1 MPIDPELRTYLDET
15 RRHFDVVA
23 ERIESRMQLIAEGVS
38 SLSERLD
45 RVEENLREDI
55 LRSQRELSA
64 MIKFSY
70 AELERRI
77 EALETRS
84 AEIEERVRRLEAA
97 R

>member
-1 MPIDPELRTYLDET
+1 MDPELRAYLDET

-23 ERIESRMQLIAEGVS
+23 ERMGSQVQLVAEGVR

-45 RVEENLREDI
+45 RVEENLREEI

-64 MIKFSY
+64 MVKFSY
-70 AELERRI
+70 AELDRKLQ
-77 EALETRS
+77 ALEGRYL
-84 AEIEERVRRLEAA
+84 ELEDRVRRLEAT